1 MIALSVLSK
10 LLRTILIVPTEV
22 GEKKNEPQQQQHHE
36 QGGPEAEERY
46 GKETDGNI
54 KFGESVLAHVRAFR
68 DDSATEEDKTI
79 RTEAQHAAACYE
91 ERCAP
96 DHSYE

>member
-1 MIALSVLSK
+1 MIG
-10 LLRTILIVPTEV
+10 
-22 GEKKNEPQQQQHHE
+22 GEKENEPQQQQQQQHHE
-36 QGGPEAEERY
+36 QGGPEVEERY

-79 RTEAQHAAACYE
+79 RTEGAA
-91 ERCAP
+91 RCGML
-96 DHSYE
+96 